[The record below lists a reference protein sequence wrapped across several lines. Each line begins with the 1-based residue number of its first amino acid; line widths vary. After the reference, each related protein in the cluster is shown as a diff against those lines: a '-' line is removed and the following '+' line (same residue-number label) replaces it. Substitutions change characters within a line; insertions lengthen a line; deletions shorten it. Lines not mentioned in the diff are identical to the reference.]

1 MGDPT
6 LRDNWMGPVINR
18 RAYESY
24 RSHVAEL
31 RARGRILTGGETLDA
46 KGYYVAPTVVDELP
60 ADHYL
65 WQQELFLPIVAVSFL
80 SRPSTRPSPGPTM
93 CLSA

>member
-31 RARGRILTGGETLDA
+31 RARGPHLPVADTLDA
-46 KGYYVAPTVVDELP
+46 KGFYVTPTVVDELP
-60 ADHYL
+60 ADHYPL
-65 WQQELFLPIVAVSFL
+65 AAGTVPAHRGRHRL
-80 SRPSTRPSPGPTM
+80 
-93 CLSA
+93 